1 VHATT
6 PGRSRSARTL
16 DTGPAVLLFD
26 GEPVAVVADTSAG
39 TPVFRSTVVDLGK

>member
-1 VHATT
+1 M
-6 PGRSRSARTL
+6 PGRSCSARTL

-26 GEPVAVVADTSAG
+26 GETVAVVADTSAG